1 MKQYKMVKLGW
12 VAEHERQ
19 LQLQSEGYHVVR
31 CSGSIGALDLV
42 CIKYLDGAFVAFY
55 EQVKSTKDKTFYFN
69 KQSRWELE
77 RLKEIESK
85 FHIPCFFSIKFKRKG
100 WKFKDVKDIDGSPIK
115 FIEKDIK

>member
-1 MKQYKMVKLGW
+1 MAKKGW
-12 VAEHERQ
+12 TTEHERQ

-42 CIKYLDGAFVAFY
+42 CIKHIDIGFVVFY

-100 WKFKDVKDIDGSPIK
+100 WKFINVKDIDGSPIK
-115 FIEKDIK
+115 FMEKNNIK

>member
-1 MKQYKMVKLGW
+1 MVKLGYD
-12 VAEHERQ
+12 AERERQ

-42 CIKYLDGAFVAFY
+42 CIKYIDIGFVVFY

-100 WKFKDVKDIDGSPIK
+100 WKFMDVNKIDGKPIK
-115 FIEKDIK
+115 FIDKDAEV